1 LINESSSGHK
11 IRCSERQRQRLY
23 GFKNRKPRRPVR
35 LSANLRLKLK
45 SFKYQRRLEPNVER
59 WL

>member
-23 GFKNRKPRRPVR
+23 GFKNRKPRRLVR
-35 LSANLRLKLK
+35 LSVNLRLEAKKL
-45 SFKYQRRLEPNVER
+45 
-59 WL
+59 